1 MYNLSL
7 PFTPPFLFSSLT
19 WNWTSFR
26 GAGQFQADAYNE
38 QGGIVVEVE
47 AGRGLLNY
55 QFLKDLFQACMMSDV
70 KYAALAV
77 RNTYKKSSD
86 FEIVVTF
93 FETLY
98 ASNRLQ
104 LPLEGVLVIGY

>member
-1 MYNLSL
+1 
-7 PFTPPFLFSSLT
+7 
-19 WNWTSFR
+19 
-26 GAGQFQADAYNE
+26 
-38 QGGIVVEVE
+38 
-47 AGRGLLNY
+47 
-55 QFLKDLFQACMMSDV
+55 MMSDV